1 MVKVHLYDFLHLI
14 FEILL
19 GGIALLKKISLSL
32 ISGAIIGLIISFL
45 LMDYKDIRYQILN
58 QAGIESRWVR
68 EMDFD
73 FVFNTSLLVI
83 GSSIVIFIIFT
94 FIEKKFDTK

>member
-1 MVKVHLYDFLHLI
+1 M
-14 FEILL
+14 
-19 GGIALLKKISLSL
+19 KKISFSL

-45 LMDYKDIRYQILN
+45 LMDYKGIRYEVLD

-73 FVFNTSLLVI
+73 FVFNASLLVI
-83 GSSIVIFIIFT
+83 GSSIVLFFVFT
-94 FIEKKFDTK
+94 FIEKKFDMK